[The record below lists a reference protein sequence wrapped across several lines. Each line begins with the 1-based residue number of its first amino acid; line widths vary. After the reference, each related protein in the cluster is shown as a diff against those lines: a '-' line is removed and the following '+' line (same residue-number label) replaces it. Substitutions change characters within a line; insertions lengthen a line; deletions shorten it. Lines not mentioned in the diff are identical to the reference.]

1 MYSKICPIK
10 VDFARSYAEVGRTS
24 ILSSALYECT
34 VADLGGA
41 RGAVA
46 PHPHLPSQEIQ
57 KDGCVV
63 IKTH

>member
-1 MYSKICPIK
+1 MRKTDLSKYVSMCK
-10 VDFARSYAEVGRTS
+10 DNNSGGFR
-24 ILSSALYECT
+24 
-34 VADLGGA
+34 GGA

-46 PHPHLPSQEIQ
+46 PPPYLPSQEIQ

>member
-1 MYSKICPIK
+1 MH
-10 VDFARSYAEVGRTS
+10 VTH
-24 ILSSALYECT
+24 LALPFS
-34 VADLGGA
+34 GGFRGA

-46 PHPHLPSQEIQ
+46 PPHLLTQDIQ